1 MCVHL
6 LQVEALK
13 TRLHGNAS
21 NLQVY
26 EQYLHLTS
34 LACCAAAVVHCGC
47 LPPKLN
53 QIIQPLMAAVSGVCC
68 FAVLKILIQ
77 CTVAACSLN

>member
-1 MCVHL
+1 MTCAL
-6 LQVEALK
+6 RYAAQVDGPKE
-13 TRLHGNAS
+13 RLHSIAS
-21 NLQVY
+21 SLLVY

-53 QIIQPLMAAVSGVCC
+53 QIIQPLMAAVSLFGSR
-68 FAVLKILIQ
+68 ID
-77 CTVAACSLN
+77 